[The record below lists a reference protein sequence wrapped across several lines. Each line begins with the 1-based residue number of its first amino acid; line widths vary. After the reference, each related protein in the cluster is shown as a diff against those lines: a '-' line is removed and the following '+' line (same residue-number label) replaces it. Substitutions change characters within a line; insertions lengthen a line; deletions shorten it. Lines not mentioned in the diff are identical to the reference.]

1 MRWRLCIE
9 EYSPDLHYIRGI
21 KNLAADALS
30 CLGILNNPLNEEH
43 FTEAL
48 DSKLY
53 AFDNEDLPGRAFPL
67 SIAFIGNSQSTEDA
81 ILFKETAKTKSIQPF
96 TGAGKTRELICYNCK
111 MWYLRNYKQE
121 SSNATTIT
129 LDILVSINPKKP
141 LVNTSDGQK

>member
-67 SIAFIGNSQSTEDA
+67 SLAFIGNSQSTEDA
-81 ILFKETAKTKSIQPF
+81 ILLKKQPKQNLSNPLQGQETQENSFAILIAKCGT
-96 TGAGKTRELICYNCK
+96 
-111 MWYLRNYKQE
+111 
-121 SSNATTIT
+121 
-129 LDILVSINPKKP
+129 
-141 LVNTSDGQK
+141 